1 MNQNTTYTEC
11 IACPAAKDRYGV
23 FPLISRVANEAAF
36 SPVAYVAPSLL
47 LSYSML

>member
-11 IACPAAKDRYGV
+11 LACPAA

>member
-1 MNQNTTYTEC
+1 MNQNTTHTEC
-11 IACPAAKDRYGV
+11 IACPAA

-47 LSYSML
+47 LFFSML